1 MAEMKWFKVASGI
14 FQDDKILLIESMPD
28 HDAILVIWFKLL
40 ALASRQNQG
49 GRFVM
54 SNGRP
59 YTDEMLRTLI
69 GRPLNTTRLA
79 LKTFE
84 EFGMVSIEEGETIC
98 LSNWRKYQNYV
109 DSTEYE
115 RLKKQAYR
123 ERKKQALL
131 EEKRMSTDMSGTS
144 PRMSTEKNEKKEEE
158 KEKEIEKE
166 STEET
171 PARKKEKPQ
180 KHQHGKFKNVL
191 LTDEELEKLR
201 EKFPDT
207 YEAMIDRLSYGIESK
222 GYKYK
227 SHYATILNWYRR
239 DAEEK
244 EQRQHE
250 RARVTTVF
258 DYDPD
263 ELPF

>member
-1 MAEMKWFKVASGI
+1 MGDRRMFSKKVVET
-14 FQDDKILLIESMPD
+14 D
-28 HDAILVIWFKLL
+28 
-40 ALASRQNQG
+40 
-49 GRFVM
+49 RFL
-54 SNGRP
+54 
-59 YTDEMLRTLI
+59 DL
-69 GRPLNTTRLA
+69 PLSA
-79 LKTFE
+79 
-84 EFGMVSIEEGETIC
+84 
-98 LSNWRKYQNYV
+98 
-109 DSTEYE
+109 
-115 RLKKQAYR
+115 
-123 ERKKQALL
+123 QALYFHIGLNADDEGFIGNSKSIQRMIGASNDDMRLLQAKGLVQIFESGVAHITDWSENNYIQKDRRKATIYL
-131 EEKRMSTDMSGTS
+131 EEKNSMSTSRQPNDSAMD
-144 PRMSTEKNEKKEEE
+144 TECIQVVYKTDTQVKLSKDKLSKDKLN
-158 KEKEIEKE
+158 KE

-180 KHQHGKFKNVL
+180 KHRHGKFKNVL

-239 DAEEK
+239 DTEEK

-258 DYDPD
+258 EYDPD

>member
-1 MAEMKWFKVASGI
+1 MGDRRMFSKKVVET
-14 FQDDKILLIESMPD
+14 D
-28 HDAILVIWFKLL
+28 
-40 ALASRQNQG
+40 
-49 GRFVM
+49 RFL
-54 SNGRP
+54 
-59 YTDEMLRTLI
+59 DL
-69 GRPLNTTRLA
+69 PLSA
-79 LKTFE
+79 
-84 EFGMVSIEEGETIC
+84 
-98 LSNWRKYQNYV
+98 
-109 DSTEYE
+109 
-115 RLKKQAYR
+115 
-123 ERKKQALL
+123 QALYFHIGLNADDEGFIGNAKSIQRMIGASNDDMRLLQAKDLVQIFESGVAHITDWSENNYIQKDRRKATIYL
-131 EEKRMSTDMSGTS
+131 EEKNIMSTSCQPNDSAMD
-144 PRMSTEKNEKKEEE
+144 TECIQVVYKTDTQVKLSKD
-158 KEKEIEKE
+158 KLVKE

>member
-1 MAEMKWFKVASGI
+1 MGDRRMFSKKVVET
-14 FQDDKILLIESMPD
+14 D
-28 HDAILVIWFKLL
+28 
-40 ALASRQNQG
+40 
-49 GRFVM
+49 RFL
-54 SNGRP
+54 
-59 YTDEMLRTLI
+59 DL
-69 GRPLNTTRLA
+69 PLSA
-79 LKTFE
+79 
-84 EFGMVSIEEGETIC
+84 
-98 LSNWRKYQNYV
+98 
-109 DSTEYE
+109 
-115 RLKKQAYR
+115 
-123 ERKKQALL
+123 QALYFHIGL
-131 EEKRMSTDMSGTS
+131 NADDEGFIGNAKSIQRMIGASNDDMRLLQAKGLVQIFESGVAHITDWSENNLIRKDRRVPTLYIAEARTIDNQVTTNCQPS
-144 PRMSTEKNEKKEEE
+144 DNQTTAQVKLSKDKLSKDKLN
-158 KEKEIEKE
+158 KE

-180 KHQHGKFKNVL
+180 KHRHGKFKNVL

-239 DAEEK
+239 DTEEK